1 MKPFPSDPPYSV
13 PCTELPVVLP
23 CAVWVNFPS
32 LPTEYF
38 TMFPLPNHDSS
49 KQYNDLSAEYS
60 SSHAGVVPHPV
71 TEFPTDRVPPL
82 PLGVKVKVNSFP
94 V

>member
-1 MKPFPSDPPYSV
+1 
-13 PCTELPVVLP
+13 
-23 CAVWVNFPS
+23 
-32 LPTEYF
+32 
-38 TMFPLPNHDSS
+38 MFPLPNHDSS